1 MSFTKNTLQIPNALD
16 LHEPKPTERFF
27 SSVKKK
33 VEEATI
39 RTGTRTESKELIRM
53 ITDMQYQAER
63 TAIILGTKGEQ
74 QEFLDRIESLLVNP
88 GEYDAKQ
95 LKQNLQAIIAEE
107 LTKGIT
113 RARMLNLSLGV
124 DLVKPSDVEFNYPMV
139 DVNTT
144 LVPMELHLAF
154 YPDDTVQ
161 TALNRL
167 QGQYAS
173 RGFNG
178 VILLKTDKTYQGM
191 ITIASLRSS
200 LESNPELKL
209 GEIPLDIADRYG
221 TLQTPKAD
229 IESTMLELGVNIFPI
244 VETENLALIGILT
257 HENISMTDVRY
268 YTQTLKTQIGES
280 LLKKEIETG
289 KSAEPPTAIA

>member
-1 MSFTKNTLQIPNALD
+1 MNSTATTFQIPNALD
-16 LHEPKPTERFF
+16 FHEPKPTERFF
-27 SSVKKK
+27 SNVMKK

-39 RTGTRTESKELIRM
+39 RTGMRKDTKELRHM
-53 ITDMQYQAER
+53 IAEMQFQAER

-74 QEFLDRIESLLVNP
+74 QEFLDRIESLFVNP
-88 GEYDAKQ
+88 GEYDAGL
-95 LKQNLQAIIAEE
+95 LKQNLQAIISEE

-124 DLVKPSDVEFNYPMV
+124 DLIKPSDVAFNFPMV

-161 TALNRL
+161 MALNRL
-167 QGQYAS
+167 QGQYAN
-173 RGFNG
+173 RGFNA
-178 VILLKTDKTYQGM
+178 VILLETDKTFRGI

-200 LESNPELKL
+200 LETNPEMRL
-209 GEIPLDIADRYG
+209 GDIPLDITNHYG

-244 VETENLALIGILT
+244 VDAENRALIGILT

-280 LLKKEIETG
+280 LLKKEIETTQH
-289 KSAEPPTAIA
+289 PPTATA